1 MGNIVQLAEPTARR
15 RRRKAPWIS
24 GVKMRLTAKDAHVS
38 DANRFELL
46 VDAIADYAIYMLD
59 PEGFIVTWNAG
70 AERIKGYKAVEIIGQ
85 HFSRFFTAEDQA
97 NKLPAKIMDMARV
110 YGRHEAEG
118 WRVRKDGSRFW
129 ANAILQTVHDERGA
143 IISFAKITRDITER
157 VQAQN
162 ALLESER
169 RFRILVD
176 SVIDYAIFML
186 DPSGVVVNWNTGAE
200 RLKGYTADEIVGQH
214 FSKFYTQEDRA
225 IGLPGRFLEIAA
237 QEGRLAAE
245 GWRVRKDGSRFWA
258 SVVIDAIRS
267 ETGVLQGFAKV
278 TRDITE
284 RRAALNTISESER
297 QFRLLVGGVSDYA
310 IFMLDPNGIVISWNA
325 GAQRIKGYAEE
336 EIIGQHFSK
345 FYTEADRAAGVP
357 ARALYTA
364 TQEGRFEAEGWRL
377 RKDATMF
384 WANVVIDPIRDERGR
399 LIGFAKITRDI
410 TERRDTQLALQEAEK
425 QRAHAQ
431 KMDAL
436 GQLTGGVAHDFN
448 NLLMVISGHI
458 LPIKKAVADHAQLAR
473 AAEAIS
479 LAAQRGEALTRQL
492 LTFSRRQTVNPT
504 VMDVAARIEEFR
516 KMLASFIGGSARLIV
531 TLAPELWR
539 AKVDANELEVALI
552 NLALNARD
560 AMAGGGIVS
569 ITAENVVLAKTDT
582 QAGITGEFVALRVS
596 DTGCGI
602 APDVLPKVFDPF
614 FTTKE
619 VNKGSG
625 LGLSQVHGF
634 VHQSGGTVSIDSKL
648 GQGTTVTLYLPR
660 SQEQPPAVNSQDDVE
675 SACSGKV
682 LVVEDN
688 PEVLGVSVSMLE
700 QLGYDVHA
708 VVDATS
714 ALAAIEKE
722 GFDIVVSDI
731 VMPGSMDGTA
741 LANAIRA
748 RKPDLPV
755 LLMTGYSPAVAQ
767 TSNEFAILRKPFQI
781 SDLGRTIT
789 RLIAEARQPPDTNV
803 VRLRSSR
810 ASSTPKADEH

>member
-1 MGNIVQLAEPTARR
+1 MQQP
-15 RRRKAPWIS
+15 
-24 GVKMRLTAKDAHVS
+24 AKDAHLL
-38 DANRFELL
+38 DALRFDVL

-59 PEGFIVTWNAG
+59 PDGFIVTWNAG
-70 AERIKGYKAVEIIGQ
+70 AERIKGYKAVEILGQ

-97 NKLPAKIMDMARV
+97 SKLPEKIMNAARAD
-110 YGRHEAEG
+110 GRYEAEG

-129 ANAILQTVHDERGA
+129 ANAILQSIHDERGA
-143 IISFAKITRDITER
+143 VIGFAKITRDITER

-162 ALLESER
+162 AILEGER

-186 DPSGVVVNWNTGAE
+186 DPSGVVVNWNAGAE
-200 RLKGYTADEIVGQH
+200 RLKGYTPEEIIGQH

-225 IGLPGRFLEIAA
+225 RGLPGRFLDIAA
-237 QEGRLAAE
+237 REGRLEAE

-284 RRAALNTISESER
+284 RRAALNAISESER
-297 QFRLLVGGVSDYA
+297 QFRLLVAGVTDYA
-310 IFMLDPNGIVISWNA
+310 IFMLDPNGVITSWNA
-325 GAQRIKGYAEE
+325 GAQRIKGYTEE

-364 TQEGRFEAEGWRL
+364 TQEGRFEAEGWRV
-377 RKDATMF
+377 RRDGAMF
-384 WANVVIDPIRDERGR
+384 WANVVIDIVRDEKGR
-399 LIGFAKITRDI
+399 LIGFAKITKDI
-410 TERRDTQLALQEAEK
+410 TERRDAQLALQQAQS

-448 NLLMVISGHI
+448 NLLMVISGHVHT
-458 LPIKKAVADHAQLAR
+458 LKRAVAADAKLAR

-479 LAAQRGEALTRQL
+479 LAAERGEALTRQL
-492 LTFSRRQTVNPT
+492 LTFARRQTVNPM
-504 VMDVAARIEEFR
+504 VLDVGAKTEEFR
-516 KMLASFIGGSARLIV
+516 KMLASLIGGGSTRLIV
-531 TLAPELWR
+531 TLEPGLWPIK
-539 AKVDANELEVALI
+539 ADANELEVALV

-560 AMAGGGIVS
+560 AMPGGGAIS
-569 ITAENVVLAKTDT
+569 LTAANVVLSETDT
-582 QAGITGEFVALRVS
+582 QAGVAGEFVALRVS
-596 DTGCGI
+596 DTGSGI

-614 FTTKE
+614 FTTKGA
-619 VNKGSG
+619 NKGSG

-634 VHQSGGTVSIDSKL
+634 ARQSDGTVSIDSKL
-648 GQGTTVTLYLPR
+648 GHGTTVNLYLPR
-660 SQEQPPAVNSQDDVE
+660 SREEPHSASTQDDIE
-675 SACSGKV
+675 GGGSGKV

-688 PEVLGVSVSMLE
+688 PDVLGVSVSMLE

-708 VVDATS
+708 VSDATG

-722 GFDIVVSDI
+722 AFDIVISDI

-741 LANAIRA
+741 LANAIRT

-755 LLMTGYSPAVAQ
+755 LLMTGYSPGVAHAEA
-767 TSNEFAILRKPFQI
+767 EFVILRKPFQI

-803 VRLRSSR
+803 VRLRSAR
-810 ASSTPKADEH
+810 ASLAPKADDHN

>member
-1 MGNIVQLAEPTARR
+1 MQ
-15 RRRKAPWIS
+15 S
-24 GVKMRLTAKDAHVS
+24 TAKDAHVS
-38 DANRFELL
+38 DADRFALL

-70 AERIKGYKAVEIIGQ
+70 AERIKGYKAVEIVGQ

-97 NKLPAKIMDMARV
+97 NKLPAKVMDMARLH
-110 YGRHEAEG
+110 GRHEAEG

-143 IISFAKITRDITER
+143 IIGFAKITRDITER

-186 DPSGVVVNWNTGAE
+186 DPSGVVVNWNAGAE

-225 IGLPGRFLEIAA
+225 IGLPGRFLDVASR
-237 QEGRLAAE
+237 QGRLATE

-297 QFRLLVGGVSDYA
+297 QFRLLVAGVSDYA
-310 IFMLDPNGIVISWNA
+310 IFMLDPNGIIISWNA
-325 GAQRIKGYAEE
+325 GAQRIKGYTEE

-357 ARALYTA
+357 ARALFTA
-364 TQEGRFEAEGWRL
+364 TKEGRFEAEGWRV
-377 RKDATMF
+377 RKSGTMF
-384 WANVVIDPIRDERGR
+384 WANVVIDPIRDEQGR

-410 TERRDTQLALQEAEK
+410 TERRDIQLALQEAQN

-458 LPIKKAVADHAQLAR
+458 DALKRAVAADAKLAR

-479 LAAQRGEALTRQL
+479 LAARQGEALTRQL
-492 LTFSRRQTVNPT
+492 LTFSRRQTINPT
-504 VMDVAARIEEFR
+504 VLDVAASIDEFR
-516 KMLASFIGGSARLIV
+516 KMLASVIGGAAKLIV
-531 TLAPELWR
+531 TLEPGLWPV
-539 AKVDANELEVALI
+539 KVDANELEVALV

-560 AMAGGGIVS
+560 AMAGGGIIS
-569 ITAENVVLAKTDT
+569 ITAENVVLAATDT
-582 QAGITGEFVALRVS
+582 QAGIAGEFVVLRVS

-614 FTTKE
+614 FTTKG

-634 VHQSGGTVSIDSKL
+634 VHQSGGTVSIDSTV
-648 GQGTTVTLYLPR
+648 GQGTTVKLYLPR
-660 SQEQPPAVNSQDDVE
+660 SPEPPSATEPEDDFE
-675 SACSGKV
+675 LAGSGKV
-682 LVVEDN
+682 LLVEDN

-700 QLGYDVHA
+700 QLGYNVRA
-708 VVDATS
+708 VPDATS

-722 GFDIVVSDI
+722 SFDIVFSDI

-748 RKPDLPV
+748 RQPDLPV
-755 LLMTGYSPAVAQ
+755 LLTTGYSPAVADTEAQ
-767 TSNEFAILRKPFQI
+767 FAILRKPFQI

-803 VRLRSSR
+803 VRLRSAR
-810 ASSTPKADEH
+810 VSSISKVDDH